1 MSSSSRIILFL
12 SILIRCSQALSETM
26 SRVAVVTGANKGI
39 GFHIAAGLA
48 SSGLFSDVVLGCRDE
63 ARGREAVETIASLPG
78 TPRSCRVS
86 CRQLAI
92 GSRESH
98 DAFIAGMT
106 ERYGKVDVLVNNAG
120 IAFKGS
126 DPTPFEGQ
134 CKPTLA
140 VNFWGTVDFTEEMLP
155 LLRKGSDARIVNV
168 ASMAG
173 HLGQLRSRELQR
185 KFSSPDLTKD
195 ELFSLVEEFQRDVL
209 SGRHTE
215 AGWGNSNYGMSKLAL
230 IAMTKIWAREEEG
243 DISVNCCCPG
253 YCATDMSSH
262 RGNRHPS
269 EGARNALIP
278 AMMESAPSGEYFADF
293 GIASW

>member
-1 MSSSSRIILFL
+1 M
-12 SILIRCSQALSETM
+12 
-26 SRVAVVTGANKGI
+26 
-39 GFHIAAGLA
+39 
-48 SSGLFSDVVLGCRDE
+48 VLGCRDE
-63 ARGREAVETIASLPG
+63 ARGREAAEAIASLPA
-78 TPRSCRVS
+78 TPGSCRVS
-86 CRQLAI
+86 SRRLAI

-98 DAFIAGMT
+98 DAFVAGMA

-134 CKPTLA
+134 CRPTLA
-140 VNFWGTVDFTEEMLP
+140 VNFWGTADFTEEMLP

-173 HLGQLRSRELQR
+173 HLRQLRSRDLRRE
-185 KFSSPDLTKD
+185 FSSPDLTKD
-195 ELFSLVEEFQRDVL
+195 RLFSLVEEFQRDVL
-209 SGRHTE
+209 SGRHAE

-230 IAMTKIWAREEEG
+230 IAMTKIWAREEG
-243 DISVNCCCPG
+243 GVIAVNCCCPG

-262 RGNRHPS
+262 RGTRHPS

-278 AMMESAPSGEYFADF
+278 ALMEDPPSGEYFADF